1 MRITLLIGLLL
12 LIGCAPIA
20 PSAPSAPPPS
30 SSLAPTAPYLAP
42 RNTEEAAT
50 AATCAGRLDRVGK
63 LQALRC
69 IVTYADAG
77 KACTDGAQCLGQR
90 CMGETKDEGAVTP
103 VAGRCVATSDPFGCQ
118 TIIRAGKAATLCV
131 D

>member
-1 MRITLLIGLLL
+1 MRIAPLFALLFAAA
-12 LIGCAPIA
+12 CAPVLA
-20 PSAPSAPPPS
+20 PAPPPVSQS
-30 SSLAPTAPYLAP
+30 SELAP
-42 RNTEEAAT
+42 RNPDEQAEAAT
-50 AATCAGRLDRVGK
+50 CPGKGGRLDRIGK

-90 CMGETKDEGAVTP
+90 CTGDFEDGAA
-103 VAGRCVATSDPFGCQ
+103 VAAPATGTCVATNDPFGCN
-118 TIIRAGKAATLCV
+118 TIVQAGVARTICV